1 MKKRTKKKSNLLFCV
16 VCALFAVIFSA
27 IAVVGNFLAFDVYAG
42 VLESYFGFE
51 GASVENWDT
60 AQYFPVHAPTAE
72 AVDKGV
78 ENLGRTIEAE
88 GAVLMKNE
96 NNALPLNEGARVSL
110 FSQSSVDMIY
120 SASGSGAIGTAGA
133 TLREALEG
141 ENITANPTL
150 WNFYMKSG
158 YSRTTGGLAGGVVDY
173 YNARPFL
180 NNEVPYSKYTPEVIE
195 SYASYN
201 DAAIIVISRTGAE
214 NGDLPRN
221 MSKATNG
228 TFSGSILELDNV
240 EREMVENV
248 CENFDKVI
256 VLLNTSNPMEC
267 GFLDEFGID
276 ACLWIGGLGS
286 YGISSVARI
295 LVGDVNPSGRLVD
308 TYAYDAFS
316 APATQNVGNFEYWT
330 NNGTTETEHHYFVYA
345 EGIYVGY
352 KYYETRYEDAMLNR
366 TNVGEYNYEQV
377 VQYPFGYGI
386 SYTEFE
392 WSDFSATMKD
402 GDIEVSVKVK
412 NVGTVRGKEVVQVY
426 YQSPYTDYDK
436 ANGIEKAAVNLAGFE
451 KTKILQ
457 PNESCEVK
465 VTFDV
470 EDMKSYDANGEK
482 TYLLEASSNIDKYY
496 VTAAKDAHE
505 ATQNILNAKG
515 VNSVGDA
522 DFVKDD
528 FKISRT
534 LYNVDSASG
543 NPVTN
548 RFDDTDGLQYHSDIK
563 YLTRQNWTMMDNNG
577 LRYGTPTSEKM
588 DMEGEEF
595 KATLSNELKSVLEL
609 EGYEAAGA
617 PEESFT
623 MPKYGQA
630 GSAKLIEM
638 KGRDADDPAWEALL
652 DQMTLAEMTKI
663 VCLSGYKISAAES
676 ISMPHST
683 DCDGPHGW
691 KTFIGDGIQS
701 PGLPFEIVL
710 ASTWNKETFEQMGYI
725 MGEMCLWFKRL
736 SPNSPGLTGWY
747 APAMNIHRTPF
758 GGRNNEYYSECP
770 TLSAIA
776 GSLVTKAATERGV
789 RAYIKHFALNDQD
802 RNRMTDP
809 ATWVQEQ
816 AIREIYL
823 KPFEAAIKDGK
834 SLGVMSSYNR
844 VGAIWAGG
852 SYALITEVLR
862 NEWGFDGIVLS
873 DYMDGDWENVDQMLA
888 AGADAALNTASY
900 NSHATVTCTTTGAQA
915 ITYMRRAM
923 KHVLYSV
930 VNSNAMNG
938 IDGATIVHSGTP
950 VYHRLMAMVNTG
962 LTIIIALFILLIPL
976 RLLVFNPNKKQK
988 ETKKKTA
995 KVQKAKNK

>member
-1 MKKRTKKKSNLLFCV
+1 MEKQIKKKSNLLFCV
-16 VCALFAVIFSA
+16 VCVICAAVFSA
-27 IAVVGNFLAFDVYAG
+27 ITIVGNVLAFGVYAG
-42 VLESYFGFE
+42 VLESYFGIE
-51 GASVENWDT
+51 GASVENYET
-60 AQYFPVHAPTAE
+60 AQYFERHAPTPE

-78 ENLGRTIEAE
+78 MNLGRTIEAE
-88 GAVLMKNE
+88 GAVLLKND
-96 NNALPLNEGARVSL
+96 NNALPLSEGSCVSI

-120 SASGSGAIGTAGA
+120 SASGSGSIGSAGA
-133 TLREALEG
+133 TLREALQG

-150 WNFYMKSG
+150 WNFYMRSG
-158 YSRTTGGLAGGVVDY
+158 YSRTTGGLAGGVVSY
-173 YNARPFL
+173 YDARPFL

-195 SYASYN
+195 SYASYD

-221 MSKATNG
+221 MSKATKG
-228 TFSGSILELDNV
+228 EFSGSILELDNV
-240 EREMVENV
+240 EREMVKNV
-248 CENFDKVI
+248 CENFEKVI

-276 ACLWIGGLGS
+276 SCLWIGGLGT
-286 YGISSVARI
+286 YGMSSVARI
-295 LVGDVNPSGRLVD
+295 LVGNVNPSGRLVD

-330 NNGTTETEHHYFVYA
+330 NNGTKETEHHYFVYA

-366 TNVGEYNYEQV
+366 ANVGEYNYDQV

-392 WSDFSATMKD
+392 WSDFSAKMKKD
-402 GDIEVSVKVK
+402 KIEVSVEVK
-412 NVGTVRGKEVVQVY
+412 NVGSVRGKEVVQVY

-457 PNESCEVK
+457 PGESCEVK
-465 VTFDV
+465 VTFNV

-482 TYLLEASSNIDKYY
+482 TYLLEESTNADRYY
-496 VTAAKDAHE
+496 VTAAKNAHE
-505 ATQNILNAKG
+505 ATQNILNSKG
-515 VNSVGDA
+515 VDSVGNS
-522 DFVKDD
+522 DFVEND
-528 FKISRT
+528 FDISKK
-534 LYNVDSASG
+534 LYNVDTVSG
-543 NPVTN
+543 NEVTN
-548 RFDDTDGLQYHSDIK
+548 RFDNTDGLQYHSDIK
-563 YLTRQNWTMMDNNG
+563 YLSRQNWTAMDNNG
-577 LRYGTPTSEKM
+577 LRYGTPTDEIM
-588 DMEGEEF
+588 DVEGEEF
-595 KATLSNELKSVLEL
+595 KAILSDELKRKLEL
-609 EGYEAAGA
+609 EGFAAAEA
-617 PEESFT
+617 PEETFT
-623 MPKYGQA
+623 MPVYGKK
-630 GSAKLIEM
+630 GDAKLIEM

-652 DQMTLAEMTKI
+652 DQMTLEEMTRI
-663 VCLSGYKISAAES
+663 VCLSGYKIYAAES

-701 PGLPFEIVL
+701 AGFPFEIVL
-710 ASTWNKETFEQMGYI
+710 ASTWNKEVYEQMGYI
-725 MGEMCLWFKRL
+725 MGELCLWTKISAAT
-736 SPNSPGLTGWY
+736 SPNLTGWY

-776 GSLVTKAATERGV
+776 GSLVTKAASERGV

-844 VGAIWAGG
+844 VGAVWAGG

-873 DYMDGDWENVDQMLA
+873 DYMDGDYENVDQMLA

-930 VNSNAMNG
+930 ANSNAMNG
-938 IDGATIVHSGTP
+938 IDGATIITGGTP
-950 VYHRLMAMVNTG
+950 IYHRYMLIVNIA
-962 LTIIIALFILLIPL
+962 LAIIIALFIILIPL
-976 RLLVFNPNKKQK
+976 RLFVFNPKNKQK
-988 ETKKKTA
+988 K
-995 KVQKAKNK
+995 